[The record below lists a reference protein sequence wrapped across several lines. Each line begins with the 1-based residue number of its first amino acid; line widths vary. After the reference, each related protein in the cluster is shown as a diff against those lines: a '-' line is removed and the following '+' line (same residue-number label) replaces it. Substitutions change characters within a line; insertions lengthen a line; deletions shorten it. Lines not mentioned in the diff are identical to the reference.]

1 MINSNLIWIAFFAP
15 LVACVLITLF
25 SLRNKTSS
33 ALMAIAGILTSF
45 VCSCLVFSQMF
56 QTNPPA
62 QLQQSLTWIH
72 LESLTIN
79 FGFLMNPLAIMMLL
93 IVTGVG
99 SAIFIYSRGYMDE
112 DPSAPRFFTYLS
124 LFAFSM
130 IGIVLSNNFIQLF
143 MFWEL
148 VGLSSYLLIG
158 FWYAKPSAADAG
170 VKAFMVNRLS
180 DFGFLCGIILL
191 WSVSDIGY
199 GRSFQFTDLVSVI
212 PNLPPHMLTVIG
224 LLLFCGVIGKSAQL
238 PLHVWLIDA
247 MEGPTPVSALI
258 HAATMVAAG
267 IYLLARTFF
276 IFEPSTTVLT
286 YIAFTGAITAL
297 MAAIL
302 AIVENDI
309 KRILAYSTLSQL
321 GLMVMALGLGG
332 PMQGMYHLTTHAFFK
347 ALLFLGAGSV
357 IYALHHEQNIWNMQ
371 GLLKKMPITG
381 LTFLIGTLA
390 LCGIF
395 PFSGF
400 WSKDAILG
408 LAFEHNTVLYVIA
421 ATASGLTA
429 FYMGRLFWVV
439 FWGTPKSSHP
449 QDHEIHESPAVMT
462 LPLVFLAILSAIGG
476 YIGIPHFLFP
486 AQAPEELNMKVALIS
501 SIIAITGLVISY
513 MIYGKRAASDP
524 LIEFIPKDCV
534 AVFRNKFYFD
544 IVYTWYVD
552 HIQQNIA
559 VFLTRIE
566 KELIVRF
573 FLGGITN
580 LVRNSGKT
588 FRYLQ
593 TGLVQF
599 YAFVF
604 VLGVVLLYVLLI
616 LLNKSASPSFLAL
629 SQLGS

>member
-1 MINSNLIWIAFFAP
+1 MVSSQLVWIAFFAP
-15 LVACVLITLF
+15 LAACMFITFFFLRDKSSSSLI
-25 SLRNKTSS
+25 
-33 ALMAIAGILTSF
+33 AIAGILTSF
-45 VCSCLVFSQMF
+45 VCSCLVFTQIF
-56 QTNPPA
+56 QASPPA
-62 QLQQSLTWIH
+62 ELQQSLAWIAIDG
-72 LESLTIN
+72 LTIN

-112 DPSAPRFFTYLS
+112 DPSSPRFFAYLS

-143 MFWEL
+143 IFWEL

-191 WSVSDIGY
+191 WSVSDTGA
-199 GRSFQFTDLVSVI
+199 GRSFQFTDLVGVASA
-212 PNLPPHMLTVIG
+212 LDPHLLTVIA
-224 LLLFCGVIGKSAQL
+224 LLLFCGVVGKSAQV

-276 IFEPSTTVLT
+276 IFEPSATALTV
-286 YIAFTGAITAL
+286 IAYTGAITSL

-302 AIVENDI
+302 AVAENDI

-357 IYALHHEQNIWNMQ
+357 IYALHHEQDIWKMH
-371 GLLKKMPITG
+371 GLLKKMPVTG
-381 LTFLIGTLA
+381 ITFLIGTLA

-395 PFSGF
+395 PLSGF
-400 WSKDAILG
+400 WSKDGILA
-408 LAFEHNTVLYVIA
+408 LAFEQNTVLYLIA

-429 FYMGRLFWVV
+429 FYMGRLFFVA
-439 FWGTPKSSHP
+439 FWGDAPAHKGSHA
-449 QDHEIHESPAVMT
+449 HEVHESPAVMT
-462 LPLVFLAILSAIGG
+462 MPLIFLAILSAIGG
-476 YIGIPHFLFP
+476 FIGIPHYIFP
-486 AQAPEELNMKVALIS
+486 DVAPEELNMRVAIIS
-501 SIIAITGLVISY
+501 SVVAVLGLIFSY
-513 MIYGKRAASDP
+513 MIYGKRTASDP
-524 LIEFIPKDCV
+524 LAAKLGSFYSV
-534 AVFRNKFYFD
+534 LQNKFYFD
-544 IVYTWYVD
+544 IIYGWYVD

-559 VFLTRIE
+559 LFLARFE
-566 KELIVRF
+566 KEFIIRLCV
-573 FLGGITN
+573 GGITN
-580 LVRNSGKT
+580 LARTSGKT

-593 TGLVQF
+593 NGLVQF
-599 YAFVF
+599 YALIFVVGAAILF
-604 VLGVVLLYVLLI
+604 LIVVKTL
-616 LLNKSASPSFLAL
+616 
-629 SQLGS
+629 

>member
-1 MINSNLIWIAFFAP
+1 MIEPLLVWIAFFAP

-25 SLRNKTSS
+25 FLRSKMSSSLI
-33 ALMAIAGILTSF
+33 AIAGILTSF
-45 VCSCLVFSQMF
+45 VCSCLVFTQMF
-56 QTNPPA
+56 QSNPPS
-62 QLQQSLTWIH
+62 QLQQSLTWVH
-72 LESLTIN
+72 LDDLTIN

-112 DPSAPRFFTYLS
+112 DPSSPRFFAFLS

-158 FWYAKPSAADAG
+158 FWYHKPSAADAG

-191 WSVSDIGY
+191 WSVSDIGQ
-199 GRSFQFTDLVSVI
+199 GRSFQFTDLVTVV
-212 PNLPPHMLTVIG
+212 PHLSPHLLTVVG
-224 LLLFCGVIGKSAQL
+224 LLLFCGVLGKSAQV

-276 IFEPSTTVLT
+276 IFEPSMTTLT
-286 YIAFTGAITAL
+286 VIGYTGAITSL
-297 MAAIL
+297 MAAVL
-302 AIVENDI
+302 AVAEDDI

-357 IYALHHEQNIWNMQ
+357 IYALHHEQNIWKMH
-371 GLLKKMPITG
+371 GLLKKMPVTG
-381 LTFLIGTLA
+381 ITFLIGTLA

-395 PFSGF
+395 PLSGF
-400 WSKDAILG
+400 WSKDAILA
-408 LAFEHNTVLYVIA
+408 LAFEHNTVLYLIA

-439 FWGTPKSSHP
+439 FWGDSSGSHHGA
-449 QDHEIHESPAVMT
+449 DAHEAHESPAVMT
-462 LPLVFLAILSAIGG
+462 IPLVFLAILSAVGG
-476 YIGIPHFLFP
+476 FIGIPHFLFP
-486 AQAPEELNMKVALIS
+486 QEAPETLNMRVAIIS
-501 SIIAITGLVISY
+501 SVIALLGLGFSY

-524 LIEFIPKDCV
+524 LPAKLGSFY
-534 AVFRNKFYFD
+534 AVLKNKFYFD
-544 IVYTWYVD
+544 IVYGWYVD
-552 HIQQNIA
+552 NVQQNIA
-559 VFLTRIE
+559 IYLSRFE
-566 KELIVRF
+566 KEFIIRLCV
-573 FLGGITN
+573 GGLTN
-580 LVRNSGKT
+580 LARSSGKT

-593 TGLVQF
+593 SGLVQF
-599 YAFVF
+599 YALVF
-604 VLGVVLLYVLLI
+604 VLGAI
-616 LLNKSASPSFLAL
+616 LLFLFL
-629 SQLGS
+629 MLVRH

>member
-1 MINSNLIWIAFFAP
+1 MIDPNLVWTAFFAP
-15 LVACVLITLF
+15 LIACVLITF
-25 SLRNKTSS
+25 FFLRCKTSS
-33 ALMAIAGILTSF
+33 SLIAIAGILTSF
-45 VCSCLVFSQMF
+45 ICSCLVFAQIFRS
-56 QTNPPA
+56 NPPA

-72 LESLTIN
+72 IDPLTIN

-93 IVTGVG
+93 IVTGIG

-112 DPSAPRFFTYLS
+112 DPSSPRFFAFLS

-143 MFWEL
+143 IFWEL

-180 DFGFLCGIILL
+180 DFGFLCGILLL
-191 WSVSDIGY
+191 WSVSDIGH
-199 GRSFQFTDLVSVI
+199 GRSFLFTDLMGAVPHI
-212 PNLPPHMLTVIG
+212 APHMLTIVA
-224 LLLFCGVIGKSAQL
+224 LLLFCGVIGKSAQV

-276 IFEPSTTVLT
+276 IFEPSMTALLV
-286 YIAFTGAITAL
+286 IAYTGAITSL

-309 KRILAYSTLSQL
+309 KKILAYSTLSQL

-357 IYALHHEQNIWNMQ
+357 IYALHHEQNIWNMH
-371 GLLKKMPITG
+371 GLLKKMPVTG
-381 LTFLIGTLA
+381 ITFLIGTLA

-395 PFSGF
+395 PLSGF
-400 WSKDAILG
+400 WSKDAILA
-408 LAFEHNTVLYVIA
+408 LAFEHNIILYLIA
-421 ATASGLTA
+421 AAASGLTA

-439 FWGTPKSSHP
+439 FWGNSSDPHHGKGG
-449 QDHEIHESPAVMT
+449 HEVHESPAVMT
-462 LPLVFLAILSAIGG
+462 IPLIFLALLSAIGG
-476 YIGIPHFLFP
+476 FIGIPHFLFP
-486 AQAPEELNMKVALIS
+486 QEATEGLNMRVALIS
-501 SIIAITGLVISY
+501 SVVALLGLGFSY
-513 MIYGKRAASDP
+513 RIYGNRTMDDP
-524 LIEFIPKDCV
+524 LAMKLGDFYVILK
-534 AVFRNKFYFD
+534 NKFYFD
-544 IVYTWYVD
+544 IIYGWYVD
-552 HIQQNIA
+552 TVQQNA
-559 VFLTRIE
+559 AQFLSRFE
-566 KELIVRF
+566 KEFIVR
-573 FLGGITN
+573 LCVGGITN
-580 LVRNSGKT
+580 LARSGGKT

-593 TGLVQF
+593 NGLVQF
-599 YAFVF
+599 YALIF
-604 VLGVVLLYVLLI
+604 VLGTVLL
-616 LLNKSASPSFLAL
+616 FLSL
-629 SQLGS
+629 MLVKN